1 MRDFN
6 VPIGQKKKLASHAVE
21 GVKIESNVEYIKKPD
36 LEPTLSGPYLFKS
49 FLKERYVAIPYAEYY
64 DKLD

>member
-1 MRDFN
+1 M
-6 VPIGQKKKLASHAVE
+6 E